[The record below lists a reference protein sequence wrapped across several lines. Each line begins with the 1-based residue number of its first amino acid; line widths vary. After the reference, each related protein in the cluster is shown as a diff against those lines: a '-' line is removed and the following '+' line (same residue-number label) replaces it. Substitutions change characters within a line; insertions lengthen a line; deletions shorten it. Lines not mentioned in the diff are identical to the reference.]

1 MSKSLQEIKEAT
13 KKEASQYYTEGHIYA
28 YESEE
33 YVFTEKCGELAHF
46 HSFSGKH
53 LYIPVESL
61 GTFLPN
67 VASEGLEIAFIE

>member
-1 MSKSLQEIKEAT
+1 MTKSLQEIKEAT
-13 KKEASQYYTEGHIYA
+13 REEASEYFKKGHIYT
-28 YESEE
+28 YSGEE
-33 YVFTEKCGELAHF
+33 YALIEMCGELAHF

-67 VASEGLEIAFIE
+67 VASEGLEFIE